1 MLKSFRKL
9 VKKFQSVPER
19 DFQNGRTKEQVIYYL
34 ASLGAD
40 SSQVEYCVRYLYA
53 HDPDIRQAAVSALKG
68 MDWSAKSAAE
78 MQVWNMYTS
87 GGQTTEPSVEELL
100 QDWEGK
106 TSLAP
111 GAYWTPVVLTG
122 LVQLGEKA
130 KPDLYA
136 AVQDAS
142 HGLNA
147 RALALWA
154 IGLLEKQPGQYLAD
168 VYRAHINHRVQRAA
182 IQALRFC
189 GPDSLPVL
197 GALLREEKDEDLILE
212 TALAMGWMGKAAV
225 AELVKLLDSEKRM
238 VREYAGLGLLASA
251 DSQGVTQLLAFK
263 SSSRDGRLKAMITEW
278 MVALGGDA
286 STWKELSTPRSAAEL
301 CSADNIVYGLARTDN
316 EVLVLVCLSMLAHMP
331 DDKAVSYILELIRN
345 TDQEEV
351 IFQACQTAGAQG
363 ADSELKKMLGQGNPL
378 LRTHACLALL
388 KAQIPVMQVLAAT

>member
-68 MDWSAKSAAE
+68 LDWSAKNAAE
-78 MQVWNMYTS
+78 MQVWHMHTS
-87 GGQTTEPSVEELL
+87 DAQATEPSVEELL

-122 LVQLGEKA
+122 LVQLGENA

-136 AVQDAS
+136 AVQDTN

-154 IGLLEKQPGQYLAD
+154 IGLIGNEPGHYLAE

-189 GPDSLPVL
+189 GPNSLPVL
-197 GALLREEKDEDLILE
+197 SALLREEKDEDLALE
-212 TALAMGWMGKAAV
+212 AALAMGWMGKEAV
-225 AELVKLLDSEKRM
+225 TELEKLLESEKRM

-251 DSQGVTQLLAFK
+251 DSQGLAQLFAIK

-278 MVALGGDA
+278 MVALGGNA
-286 STWKELSTPRSAAEL
+286 STWQELSTPRSAAEL
-301 CSADNIVYGLARTDN
+301 CSAAKIVHGLSRTDS
-316 EVLVLVCLSMLAHMP
+316 EVLILVCLSMLAHIP
-331 DDKAVSYILELIRN
+331 DDKAVFAIKELIQN

-363 ADSELKKMLGQGNPL
+363 ADAELQKMLGQGNPL
-378 LRTHACLALL
+378 VRTHACLALL